1 MDSYHGEVLKGLR
14 TAMEAEMT
22 GHAFYKNAADS
33 TADSKG
39 KETFLRL
46 AQEEMGHFKYLKTQY
61 KSILEKGGY
70 DFTQKLSDEAH
81 KPGASPIF
89 SPDFKK
95 RLKESHF
102 EISVLTIGMKL
113 ELDAIAFYRSC
124 AEKAREDE
132 AKELYL
138 QLAGWEQ
145 GHYDAFVRE
154 LDNLKEEYWQVNN
167 FVPM

>member
-1 MDSYHGEVLKGLR
+1 MDSYHEEVLTGLR

-33 TADSKG
+33 TADAKG

-46 AQEEMGHFKYLKTQY
+46 AQEEMGHFKYLKRQY
-61 KSILEKGGY
+61 KAIMDKGGY
-70 DFTQKLSDEAH
+70 DFTQKLTDEAH
-81 KPGASPIF
+81 KLEASPIF
-89 SPDFKK
+89 SSDFKK

-124 AEKAREDE
+124 AGKAREEE
-132 AKELYL
+132 AKKLYT
-138 QLAGWEQ
+138 QLAEWEQ
-145 GHYDAFVRE
+145 GHYDAFARE

>member
-1 MDSYHGEVLKGLR
+1 MDSYHEEVLKGLR

-33 TADSKG
+33 TADPKG

-70 DFTQKLSDEAH
+70 DFTQHPTDEAH
-81 KPGASPIF
+81 KHASGPIF
-89 SPDFKK
+89 SADFKK

-102 EISVLTIGMKL
+102 EISVLSIGMKL

-124 AEKAREDE
+124 AEKAREE
-132 AKELYL
+132 KAKELYL
-138 QLAGWEQ
+138 QLAEWEQ
-145 GHYDAFVRE
+145 GHYDAFARE
-154 LDNLKEEYWQVNN
+154 LDNLKEEYWRVNN

>member
-1 MDSYHGEVLKGLR
+1 MDSYHEEVLAGLR
-14 TAMEAEMT
+14 TAMEAEIA

-39 KETFLRL
+39 KEPLLRL
-46 AQEEMGHFKYLKTQY
+46 AQEEMSHFKYLKKQY
-61 KSILEKGGY
+61 KSILDKGDY
-70 DFTQKLSDEAH
+70 DFTQKLADETH
-81 KPGASPIF
+81 KIEDSPIF
-89 SPDFKK
+89 SAEFKK

-113 ELDAIAFYRSC
+113 ELDAIGFYRSC

-132 AKELYL
+132 AKELYTR
-138 QLAGWEQ
+138 LAEWEQ
-145 GHYDAFVRE
+145 GHYNAFARE